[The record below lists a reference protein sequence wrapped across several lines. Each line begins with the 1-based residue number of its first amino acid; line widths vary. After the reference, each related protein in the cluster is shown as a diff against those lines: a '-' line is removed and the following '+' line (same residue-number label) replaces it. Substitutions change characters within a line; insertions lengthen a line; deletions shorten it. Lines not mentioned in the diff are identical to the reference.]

1 MKSERMKIKNKKN
14 KTRLLVVFCSVD
26 VDLLLFITPVWKNI
40 FWKEKWPSSPK
51 TGFILSTLQSDAM
64 IAQHL
69 HNNSIFVSIANEKHI
84 CVSLQGQGTRP
95 CWRVVKID
103 TKHKLSAPLKDLE
116 APMCRWVLAFEL
128 SPRFTK
134 KIPSAVST
142 SWVKRW
148 FMWFLSFFHCP
159 LAVILVT

>member
-1 MKSERMKIKNKKN
+1 MEIKKQC
-14 KTRLLVVFCSVD
+14 RASCCFLLCRHWPAPFYYPSMEEQ
-26 VDLLLFITPVWKNI
+26 IPK
-40 FWKEKWPSSPK
+40 KEKWSSSPK
-51 TGFILSTLQSDAM
+51 TGIILSALQSDAM

-95 CWRVVKID
+95 RWRVVKID

-148 FMWFLSFFHCP
+148 FMWFLSFFHRP
-159 LAVILVT
+159 LAVISVT